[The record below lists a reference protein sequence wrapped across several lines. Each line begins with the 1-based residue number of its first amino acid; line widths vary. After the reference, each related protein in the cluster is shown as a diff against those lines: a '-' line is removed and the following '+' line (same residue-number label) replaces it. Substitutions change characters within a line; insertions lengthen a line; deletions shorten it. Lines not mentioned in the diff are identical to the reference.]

1 MSSRAPDIYALDP
14 AARQLLQLETFRNK
28 FVVNEFV
35 QGLSAA
41 NIAYTARQSSGA
53 LDPKPYIRTFE
64 QALARLQD
72 LREQTVKEGKDIDK
86 DVKSAET
93 QFVRRNGQLEETFRD
108 INATFTGLQTR
119 ISEVGK
125 TAITIGIQLPLLLSF
140 LVDALTST
148 GVQLESIE
156 KQRRRAMEAKDLFT
170 YYLDFAYDNTS
181 DRLDALQMSDEPK
194 GKSQCAIMT
203 RRLLTLSKDLD
214 AEGRIRESIEKYGER
229 LEKDLLKAFDKS
241 YRRGDLREMRVRPF
255 SSLQLLKIC

>member
-64 QALARLQD
+64 QALTRLQD
-72 LREQTVKEGKDIDK
+72 LREQIIQEGTDIDK
-86 DVKSAET
+86 DVKAAET

-108 INATFTGLQTR
+108 INSTFTGLQNR

-125 TAITIGIQLPLLLSF
+125 TAITIGTSLSPF
-140 LVDALTST
+140 CQNSLIV
-148 GVQLESIE
+148 
-156 KQRRRAMEAKDLFT
+156 
-170 YYLDFAYDNTS
+170 
-181 DRLDALQMSDEPK
+181 
-194 GKSQCAIMT
+194 
-203 RRLLTLSKDLD
+203 
-214 AEGRIRESIEKYGER
+214 
-229 LEKDLLKAFDKS
+229 
-241 YRRGDLREMRVRPF
+241 RG
-255 SSLQLLKIC
+255 SA